1 MADISR
7 SRRFFAKKRE
17 LYAAPVNRSLCCCAP
32 VRIIIGGH
40 GCEACKQPTRAVQVR
55 DLGQVQGARL
65 GDRSALGITQAEAV
79 RAIRDMVG
87 NAESIHQH

>member
-7 SRRFFAKKRE
+7 SRRFYAKKRE

-65 GDRSALGITQAEAV
+65 GDRCALGITQAEAV
-79 RAIRDMVG
+79 RAIREMV
-87 NAESIHQH
+87 I